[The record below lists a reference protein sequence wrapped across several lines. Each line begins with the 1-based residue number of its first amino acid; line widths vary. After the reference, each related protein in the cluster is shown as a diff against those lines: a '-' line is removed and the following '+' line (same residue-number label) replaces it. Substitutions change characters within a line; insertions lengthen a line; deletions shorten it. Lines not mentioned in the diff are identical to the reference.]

1 MHLAQL
7 LIYIYSFSSF
17 SVCLYLISHSNP
29 TPSHPSLVSPFSQ
42 SLPLLIEAHLMS
54 HLCVQPCLRSCPHV
68 LAPLS
73 SLALHPSTFQSPSPT
88 PFIAKTRQPTN
99 IVELSSLPI
108 SHPSSHQT
116 PYPLRGLTLQAHQ
129 PPNPSSRHTIL
140 LAPRLPKAPS
150 SHQALQPSTPPTVL
164 SYSLMYIK
172 LPKPTA
178 IPPHYI

>member
-29 TPSHPSLVSPFSQ
+29 TPSHPSLVCPFSQ
-42 SLPLLIEAHLMS
+42 SLSLLIEAHLMS
-54 HLCVQPCLRSCPHV
+54 HLFVQPCLRSCPQA
-68 LAPLS
+68 LPPLS
-73 SLALHPSTFQSPSPT
+73 SLALHPSAFQSPSPT
-88 PFIAKTRQPTN
+88 PFIAETRPPTT
-99 IVELSSLPI
+99 IVELASLAV
-108 SHPSSHQT
+108 SQPSSHQT
-116 PYPLRGLTLQAHQ
+116 HNPFRGQTLHAHQ

-150 SHQALQPSTPPTVL
+150 SHQALQPSTPPAVL
-164 SYSLMYIK
+164 SYSPMFIK
-172 LPKPTA
+172 LPNPTA